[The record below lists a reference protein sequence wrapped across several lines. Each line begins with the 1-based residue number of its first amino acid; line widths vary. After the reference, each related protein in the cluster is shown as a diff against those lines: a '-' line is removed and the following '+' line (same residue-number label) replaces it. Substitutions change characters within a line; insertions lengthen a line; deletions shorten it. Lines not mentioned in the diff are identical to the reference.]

1 MADPETRETVV
12 DTKDNEPVV
21 EMLFR
26 NGTLTV
32 VGILLSFSL
41 TFVTQWAH
49 NPLPWELV
57 DLPTI
62 LLLVAGIG
70 CQAYA
75 LIVFLR
81 HDSLRR
87 AVYDRGS
94 KSFIIGICLT
104 AAGVISAVVI
114 DFIQILV

>member
-1 MADPETRETVV
+1 MANPEIRETVV
-12 DTKDNEPVV
+12 DSEDSEPVV

-49 NPLPWELV
+49 NPLPWDLF

-62 LLLVAGIG
+62 LLLIAGIG
-70 CQAYA
+70 FQAYA
-75 LIVFLR
+75 LVVFLR

-87 AVYDRGS
+87 LVYDHGA
-94 KSFIIGICLT
+94 KCFITGICLT
-104 AAGVISAVVI
+104 AAGVIGAVVI
-114 DFIQILV
+114 DFVQILV